1 MIRVKTATKRS
12 RAKKDRVARF
22 LRFKK
27 NVRAKMGRAFLSSF
41 QPRGWIA
48 LPTRS
53 YLLWLPFGIGIA
65 VVHGGRK
72 DARESQMEAVKI
84 SGDEGDFCWSRC
96 RRYALC
102 VRGFAPFFFFLS
114 SFYYGIVSRFV
125 AGTHLSRYICK
136 ALRYN
141 SLFEMDILYMFL
153 HSSSPIPHK

>member
-48 LPTRS
+48 LPMRS

-102 VRGFAPFFFFLS
+102 VRGFAPFFSFFL
-114 SFYYGIVSRFV
+114 
-125 AGTHLSRYICK
+125 
-136 ALRYN
+136 
-141 SLFEMDILYMFL
+141 LFITE
-153 HSSSPIPHK
+153 

>member
-48 LPTRS
+48 LPMRS

-72 DARESQMEAVKI
+72 DARENQMEAVKI

-136 ALRYN
+136 ALGYN
-141 SLFEMDILYMFL
+141 SLFKMDILYMFL
-153 HSSSPIPHK
+153 REQFFSDSS